1 MSYYTTIYTG
11 KLHSVCAPNDVW
23 NFSIELEF
31 RYLQAKPHNLQGLW
45 RLCGAAECGQWQW
58 CYHPSLLIPE
68 EIIPVPCH
76 IAAVLCRD
84 TSTVSSSWH
93 HCHSYT
99 RHPHTYH
106 RSLTMDPLHNN
117 QCPLWTSVKWPN
129 NPNINIRTVSRGIN
143 LLALYCTVMSECTV
157 LMTECTVFTC
167 QCTVLMGKHLN
178 VSPGD
183 GLNNI

>member
-1 MSYYTTIYTG
+1 MTPVRCSRVRAVAVVLPSIIAHSRGDYPCALSHSCCIMQG
-11 KLHSVCAPNDVW
+11 HQHCVLVMAPLSLLHSPA
-23 NFSIELEF
+23 S
-31 RYLQAKPHNLQGLW
+31 H
-45 RLCGAAECGQWQW
+45 
-58 CYHPSLLIPE
+58 
-68 EIIPVPCH
+68 H
-76 IAAVLCRD
+76 IDNR
-84 TSTVSSSWH
+84 TQ
-93 HCHSYT
+93 Y
-99 RHPHTYH
+99 
-106 RSLTMDPLHNN
+106 PLHNN